1 MYPALDSSTTDNS
14 SSEFRPAALADVFDQ
29 FPEDFLFA
37 DSQGAILYVNP
48 SFELS
53 TGYQSGQ
60 IVGKSL
66 KELVKN
72 WGDGKRYAEII
83 LPLSKGETWRGIVVE
98 STTHGSVYSREVTV
112 QPVHDGEG
120 AVVGF
125 AAMAHDTN
133 KDARDDARILQSQKM
148 EAIGQLASGIAH
160 EINTPTQ
167 YIGDNVLFIQE
178 TASHVLALLGQ
189 YAQLLDAA
197 KEGNNPQ
204 ALMKEIEEKIE
215 EVDLEFL
222 LEELP
227 GAIERTLEGN
237 QRVAEVVRAMKEFA
251 HPDAEG
257 MSPFDL
263 NRSVVS
269 TIAVAR
275 NEWKYVAD
283 LKTELDD
290 SLPLV
295 RCIQGAFNQAI
306 LNLIVNA
313 AHAVEE
319 SLDGSGK
326 TKGLITVST
335 NHDDS
340 FVVVKVSDNGT
351 GMSPDVLDRM
361 YNPFFTTKAVGKG
374 TGQGLAIVRSV
385 IIDTQNGTL
394 DCESEVGKG
403 TTFTVRIP
411 LGQTNG

>member
-1 MYPALDSSTTDNS
+1 
-14 SSEFRPAALADVFDQ
+14 
-29 FPEDFLFA
+29 
-37 DSQGAILYVNP
+37 
-48 SFELS
+48 
-53 TGYQSGQ
+53 
-60 IVGKSL
+60 
-66 KELVKN
+66 
-72 WGDGKRYAEII
+72 
-83 LPLSKGETWRGIVVE
+83 
-98 STTHGSVYSREVTV
+98 
-112 QPVHDGEG
+112 
-120 AVVGF
+120 
-125 AAMAHDTN
+125 
-133 KDARDDARILQSQKM
+133 M

-178 TASHVLALLGQ
+178 TAGHVLTLLGQ

-283 LKTELDD
+283 LKTDLDD

-335 NHDDS
+335 HHDGS

-385 IIDTQNGTL
+385 IMDTQNGTL

-411 LGQTNG
+411 LGQTND